1 MQVVVTA
8 VQVVAKRLSVRWKL
22 RTRWAVDAPM
32 LTLGTADVASV
43 GRQWCSVGCV
53 TVVRRGTAGRHWL
66 GRHGTVARRA
76 RSRWGAFPAAPMYD
90 KIFAT

>member
-66 GRHGTVARRA
+66 SRHSAKSAFALGGI
-76 RSRWGAFPAAPMYD
+76 SSGAHVRQDFRD
-90 KIFAT
+90 VV